1 MDNLTTG
8 YLLNGR
14 VKFYQPKNGFRVAID
29 SIFLAAALDV
39 KEGESVLDVGSGVGA
54 ASLCLA
60 MRIPHAKVVGLEIQ
74 RSYVRIGYD
83 NVQLNNLHSR
93 VEFLCGNLLTPLPRL
108 AAGTFSHVMANP
120 PYYTEN
126 HRPSE
131 KNEKADAN
139 HEMSTDLKQWVKYSL
154 LMLRPKGTLTFI
166 LTADRLDEVIHLLY
180 GKIGKI
186 KLFPLWSGVGK
197 EAKRFVVQ
205 GVKGLSGSCHI
216 LPGLILHRGSGQYTQ
231 EADEVLRHAKGLAL

>member
-1 MDNLTTG
+1 MDNLTTD

-39 KEGESVLDVGSGVGA
+39 KEGESVLDVGAGVGA

-60 MRIPHAKVVGLEIQ
+60 MRVPHAKVVGLEIQ

-83 NVQLNNLHSR
+83 NAQLNNLQNR
-93 VEFLCGNLLTPLPRL
+93 VEFLCGDVLTPLPRL
-108 AAGTFSHVMANP
+108 AAGTFAHVMANP
-120 PYYTEN
+120 PYYAEN

-131 KNEKADAN
+131 KDDKATAN
-139 HEMSTDLKQWVKYSL
+139 HEISAELKQWIKYSL

-166 LTADRLDEVIHLLY
+166 LTADRLDEVMHLLY
-180 GKIGKI
+180 GKIGQI
-186 KLFPLWSGVGK
+186 KLFPLWSGTGK
-197 EAKRFVVQ
+197 EAKRFVIQ
-205 GVKGLSGSCHI
+205 GIKGISGSCHI
-216 LPGLILHRGSGQYTQ
+216 LPGLILHTGSGQYTQ
-231 EADEVLRHAKGLAL
+231 EADEILRHAKGLNL